1 MAKTKAAGAAK
12 TEEVQLDT
20 VTVERKTL
28 ERLVKLAE
36 DLESADNA
44 YKNCQATIYRSYVQ
58 GLYKAGNTRMAVAQA
73 KEALGT

>member
-1 MAKTKAAGAAK
+1 MAKTRNAEQTA
-12 TEEVQLDT
+12 EEQT
-20 VTVERKTL
+20 QTTQVTISRTAL
-28 ERLVKLAE
+28 ARLVKLAE

>member
-1 MAKTKAAGAAK
+1 MAKTKAAETAK

>member
-1 MAKTKAAGAAK
+1 MAKTRNAEQTA
-12 TEEVQLDT
+12 EEQT
-20 VTVERKTL
+20 QTTQVTISRTAL
-28 ERLVKLAE
+28 ARLVKLAE

-73 KEALGT
+73 KEALGI